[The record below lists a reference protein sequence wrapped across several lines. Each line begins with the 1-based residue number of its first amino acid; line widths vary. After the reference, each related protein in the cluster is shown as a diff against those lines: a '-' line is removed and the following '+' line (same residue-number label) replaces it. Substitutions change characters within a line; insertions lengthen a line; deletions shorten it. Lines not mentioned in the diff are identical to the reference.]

1 MLRRSAKIPGEPDDV
16 FDIRTLRMPRKVA
29 DLHILDQPTTKRAHG
44 QLLCE
49 MDSATWRPHI
59 VSRLSWQAS
68 GGSGA
73 SPPTNALVLKKRCL
87 NHRIIAKRFSPM
99 SFIGHL
105 NGGSMG
111 YALPL
116 PSLAR

>member
-59 VSRLSWQAS
+59 VSRLSCQAS
-68 GGSGA
+68 GGSEP
-73 SPPTNALVLKKRCL
+73 SPPTNALVLENRCL
-87 NHRIIAKRFSPM
+87 NHRITAKRFSPIRFTGC
-99 SFIGHL
+99 S
-105 NGGSMG
+105 
-111 YALPL
+111 AVVRRA
-116 PSLAR
+116 SLSGA